1 MLFMC
6 NRLMDKYARLMPR
19 LDIINIEF
27 LKGISQLFGIF
38 FHFVFESFGQQN
50 TNPGGKGLNDALV
63 QLKTAI
69 SRIRGDCGQWVKSRS
84 PFSSSISTPLNM
96 PLSHTDSRLNGIA
109 NSNLKHVTSTSFG
122 LKERCTG
129 ADTISLVA
137 RLLQKSKGH
146 LHSILLQNNAA
157 IVDDFYVHLVGSV
170 PDLVEQIHRTTARLL
185 LHISGYAD
193 RIANAKWEVKELGM
207 EHNGYVD
214 LLLGEFKHYKMRLA
228 QGGIRQEVQDTLI
241 EYGLEHLSDTI
252 VEGLSRVKRCTN
264 EGRALMSLDFQ
275 VLITGLQHFL
285 TINVKPKLLRVE
297 TFIKAFYLPET
308 DYVHWARIH
317 PEYTKNQIM
326 GLINLVATM
335 KGWKRKTKLE
345 VLEKIESA
353 STL

>member
-38 FHFVFESFGQQN
+38 FNFVFESFGQQN

-96 PLSHTDSRLNGIA
+96 PSSHTDNRLNGIA
-109 NSNLKHVTSTSFG
+109 NSNLKHVTCTSYG

-185 LHISGYAD
+185 LPISGYAD

-228 QGGIRQEVQDTLI
+228 QGGIRQEV
-241 EYGLEHLSDTI
+241 
-252 VEGLSRVKRCTN
+252 
-264 EGRALMSLDFQ
+264 
-275 VLITGLQHFL
+275 LITGLQHFL

-317 PEYTKNQIM
+317 PEYTKKQIM